1 MHVHY
6 NLFINFNIVSVNP
19 NLGFGDW
26 GEGGDL
32 FDL

>member
-6 NLFINFNIVSVNP
+6 NLFINLALFQLTLIWV
-19 NLGFGDW
+19 LGIG